1 MKASA
6 DLRERAERIVEQ
18 LQEQLEGLA
27 RVRRLASCSP
37 TWSALEIL
45 AGALGQKFDHDAVQ
59 SYVDREVAIERA
71 IDGAHG
77 PTQRADVE
85 AALWLGIVVFECL
98 FTYAVLTA

>member
-1 MKASA
+1 MKDAA
-6 DLRERAERIVEQ
+6 DPRAQAEHLVEQ
-18 LQEQLEGLA
+18 LQEQLEALA
-27 RVRRLASCSP
+27 RARRLASRLPS
-37 TWSALEIL
+37 WSALEIL
-45 AGALGQKFDHDAVQ
+45 AGALGRRFDQEAVQ

-98 FTYAVLTA
+98 FTYVILTT